1 MVNDGLWI
9 ILLFVAL
16 ALVLTCAGIG
26 VSLLLSPHYYHSKE
40 QRETF
45 ECGIDTEGTAWVN
58 FRVGY
63 YMYALV
69 FLLFD
74 IETVFFFP
82 LALAFKSVGMFPVL
96 AGTLFLVLLCIG
108 LWYEW
113 KEGALV
119 SCTLR
124 AARSPAPA
132 TFALALFESVLLG
145 LDASPFLSPGLD
157 ADALAEYLGGF
168 RSVVL
173 TEEEDR
179 VGLVY
184 PRRERVFDVR
194 YFTVETEDGRVCNI
208 LPSP

>member
-1 MVNDGLWI
+1 MLHNIVDIKGILMPKILSVHFFADRRDFYRGGFKVNDGLWI
-9 ILLFVAL
+9 VLLFVAL

-26 VSLLLSPHYYHSKE
+26 VSLLFSPHYYHSKE

-82 LALAFKSVGMFPVL
+82 LALAFKSVGLFPVV
-96 AGTLFLVLLCIG
+96 AGTVFLVLLCIG

-113 KEGALV
+113 KEGAL
-119 SCTLR
+119 
-124 AARSPAPA
+124 
-132 TFALALFESVLLG
+132 EWK
-145 LDASPFLSPGLD
+145 
-157 ADALAEYLGGF
+157 
-168 RSVVL
+168 
-173 TEEEDR
+173 
-179 VGLVY
+179 
-184 PRRERVFDVR
+184 
-194 YFTVETEDGRVCNI
+194 
-208 LPSP
+208 